1 MKKADLKKIAQAALA
16 SEYGFAPA
24 LESIRLM
31 ESNGNGTY
39 IAFTVKGRYYSFRS
53 YRRADG
59 SMWVGSG
66 TIEKQPE
73 YDLIK

>member
-1 MKKADLKKIAQAALA
+1 MKTADLKKIAQQALA

-24 LESIRLM
+24 LDSIRLM
-31 ESNGNGTY
+31 ESNDNGTY

-53 YRRADG
+53 YRWADG
-59 SMWVGSG
+59 SVWVGSG

-73 YDLIK
+73 YDLIN

>member
-1 MKKADLKKIAQAALA
+1 MKTADLKKIAQGALA

-31 ESNGNGTY
+31 ESNDNGTY

-53 YRRADG
+53 YRWADG
-59 SMWVGSG
+59 SVWVGSG